1 MNLIAKLLFIA
12 LAGYGTPAII
22 VLSERE
28 PSVNGKEVEKIV
40 KLM

>member
-1 MNLIAKLLFIA
+1 MAKLLFIA

-28 PSVNGKEVEKIV
+28 PSIYREEVEKRF